1 LTTLWK
7 YILSI
12 FDNEEKTK
20 WEYDKPPQKLKRKKN
35 PKLNSYKIKCK
46 MIELKNIYKKTEKTT
61 QVHPNLLAKY
71 VILPWDPDNL
81 LKKIE

>member
-1 LTTLWK
+1 
-7 YILSI
+7 
-12 FDNEEKTK
+12 
-20 WEYDKPPQKLKRKKN
+20 
-35 PKLNSYKIKCK
+35 